1 MQDNDKKGGKETPNR
16 ASRAIWFAKGQR
28 GHQGDPAS
36 AARAARK
43 YGGGT
48 ARRWM
53 AALAATLCAGLA
65 APGAAQAADD
75 WPSKPLTLLIP
86 YAPGGTTDII
96 GRILGDKLGRILG
109 QTVVADNRGGA
120 GGTIA
125 GTMLSRSNSDGYT
138 IMLEHIGFAFNAT
151 LYPHLSYEPL
161 KDITPVAYVGQTPNV
176 LVVTNSMPVHNI
188 KEFLDYARAHPGAVN
203 YGSGGVGSAGHLP
216 MAWLQSKENLNLTHI
231 PYKGSGPAITDLIS
245 GRIEAMLLT
254 IPAVLPY
261 IRSGQV
267 RPIATSGAQR
277 AASLPDLPTMQEA
290 GIKGFDYEP
299 WYGVFVHAGTPPA
312 VVAKLHDA
320 INKALQ
326 DPDTQKKMLE
336 QGLAVDTWT
345 QQKFQQQVRDDTE
358 KWHGIIT
365 SLDIKMN

>member
-1 MQDNDKKGGKETPNR
+1 MRTMT
-16 ASRAIWFAKGQR
+16 SAIGLL
-28 GHQGDPAS
+28 
-36 AARAARK
+36 ARK
-43 YGGGT
+43 RSKGIAAVT
-48 ARRWM
+48 AAAAAM
-53 AALAATLCAGLA
+53 LFTTAALPATAQTAG
-65 APGAAQAADD
+65 D
-75 WPSKPLTLLIP
+75 WPGKPITLLIP

-125 GTMLSRSNSDGYT
+125 GTMLARSNPDGYT

-151 LYPHLSYEPL
+151 LYPHLSYKPQT
-161 KDITPVAYVGQTPNV
+161 DITPVAYVGQTPNV
-176 LVVTNSMPVHNI
+176 LVVTNGMPVKNI
-188 KEFLDYARAHPGAVN
+188 QEFLAYARAHPGGVN

-216 MAWLQSKENLNLTHI
+216 MEWLQSKENLKLTHI

-245 GRIEAMLLT
+245 GRIDTMLLT

-267 RPIATSGAQR
+267 RPLATSGAAR
-277 AASLPDLPTMQEA
+277 AASLPGLPTMQEA
-290 GIKGFDYEP
+290 GVKGFDYEP
-299 WYGVFVHAGTPPA
+299 WYGVFVRAGTPPA

-326 DPDTQKKMLE
+326 DPETQKKMLE
-336 QGLAVDTWT
+336 QGLAVQTWT
-345 QQKFQQQVRDDTE
+345 QQKFQQTVRDDTE
-358 KWHGIIT
+358 RWHAIIT
-365 SLDIKMN
+365 SLNIRMN

>member
-1 MQDNDKKGGKETPNR
+1 MQDNHKKGGEATP
-16 ASRAIWFAKGQR
+16 
-28 GHQGDPAS
+28 D
-36 AARAARK
+36 RAATVFFSAWRP
-43 YGGGT
+43 
-48 ARRWM
+48 ARRHKGATALSPGMRTRRPGVSRGWL
-53 AALAATLCAGLA
+53 AALAATVCAALA
-65 APGAAQAADD
+65 VPAPARAQDD
-75 WPSKPLTLLIP
+75 WPAKPLTLLIP

-96 GRILGDKLGRILG
+96 GRILGDRLGRILG

-125 GTMLSRSNSDGYT
+125 GTMLARSNPDGYT

-151 LYPHLSYEPL
+151 LYPHLSYQPQ

-216 MAWLQSKENLNLTHI
+216 MAWLQSKEDLKLTHI

-267 RPIATSGAQR
+267 RPLATSGARR

-290 GIKGFDYEP
+290 GVKGFDYEP
-299 WYGVFVHAGTPPA
+299 WYGVFVRAGTPPA

-320 INKALQ
+320 INQALK

-365 SLDIKMN
+365 SLNIKMN

>member
-1 MQDNDKKGGKETPNR
+1 MQDDHNERHPSRRAPMTPER
-16 ASRAIWFAKGQR
+16 AAGTR
-28 GHQGDPAS
+28 PARRWL
-36 AARAARK
+36 ARAAA
-43 YGGGT
+43 GLS
-48 ARRWM
+48 AC
-53 AALAATLCAGLA
+53 AALAAVPAIPA
-65 APGAAQAADD
+65 HAADD
-75 WPSKPLTLLIP
+75 WPTKPLTMLIP

-96 GRILGDKLGRILG
+96 GRVLADKVGRILG

-125 GTMLSRSNSDGYT
+125 GTMLARSNPDGYT
-138 IMLEHIGFAFNAT
+138 FMLEHIGFAFNAS

-176 LVVTNSMPVHNI
+176 LVVTNSMPVKTF

-216 MAWLQSKENLNLTHI
+216 MAWLQSKEHLTLTHI

-267 RPIATSGAQR
+267 RPLATSGAAR

-290 GIKGFDYEP
+290 GVKGFDYEP
-299 WYGVFVHAGTPPA
+299 WYGVFVRTGTPPA

-320 INKALQ
+320 INKALA

-336 QGLAVDTWT
+336 QGLAVQTWT
-345 QQKFQQQVRDDTE
+345 QQKFQQTVRDDTQ

-365 SLDIKMN
+365 SLNIRMN

>member
-1 MQDNDKKGGKETPNR
+1 MQDHDKNGGENAAAHPSR
-16 ASRAIWFAKGQR
+16 ASFPPGQATRRDQPAALPRAGTTRRAGI
-28 GHQGDPAS
+28 
-36 AARAARK
+36 ARA
-43 YGGGT
+43 
-48 ARRWM
+48 WM
-53 AALAATLCAGLA
+53 AAVAATLCAALI
-65 APGAAQAADD
+65 APGPARAQDD

-96 GRILGDKLGRILG
+96 GRILADKVGRILG

-125 GTMLSRSNSDGYT
+125 GTMLSRSNPDGYT

-216 MAWLQSKENLNLTHI
+216 MAWLQSKQDLKLTHI

-267 RPIATSGAQR
+267 RPLATSGAQR
-277 AASLPDLPTMQEA
+277 AASLPDLPTMLEA

-299 WYGVFVHAGTPPA
+299 WYGVFVRTGTPPA

-326 DPDTQKKMLE
+326 DPDTQKRMLE
-336 QGLAVDTWT
+336 QGLAVSTWT
-345 QQKFQQQVRDDTE
+345 QQKFQQQVHDDTE
-358 KWHGIIT
+358 KWHAIIT
-365 SLDIKMN
+365 SLNIKMN